1 MIELYPEFYNDVFG
15 PIMQPGSSSHMA
27 APCRAGYLC
36 NSILGEDVAEILVEL
51 DNDGSF
57 KGTFG
62 TMNEDLGMLN
72 GAMGHMPDYKG
83 FFQVKANLKESG
95 IPYKFDFCTMKE
107 SPHINSLKFILT
119 GVSGKKAS
127 LVANSI
133 GGGMIETVWVNGYAF
148 EGKGDTYVLCVFDEA
163 RTLNADELAEKIS
176 ACQPVLGYGIGE
188 GQNKVMVQADGASV
202 GYGIGVM
209 HWFKID
215 SELNEAAKAVLAKI
229 CADGS
234 AAGQDAGVQESKS
247 CSYAVLKPVLPVPTT
262 STKKPQL
269 YKDMVEWRHLAA
281 EQGKTLPEVAIDYE
295 MAASGWSGEQVVSY
309 MRDTIMSAMYRR
321 THALYE
327 EDVTPI
333 TTPFT
338 ELHYK
343 KWHAAMPTLPL
354 DMGVISKSIQYVMAG
369 QPPVEG
375 VLNVPGPM
383 GTGGG
388 FIFGVLSAVQET
400 LGLSQETLMNGLF
413 VAAGVGA
420 ICYTRSAPTGE
431 VTGCTGECGCCSAM
445 AAAAVAQMLGGTP
458 EQVEAAASMALQ
470 ASIGWPCDP
479 IPGGKDMPCTA
490 RVLYVATMSIVYAQW
505 ALAGQDPVLPFH
517 EVLDVADTIGRGLSG
532 DLLCTA
538 RGGHCA
544 APTAKKLACSFREW
558 HSKQ

>member
-36 NSILGEDVAEILVEL
+36 HSILGEEVAEILVEL

-72 GAMGHMPDYKG
+72 GAMGHLPDFKG
-83 FFQVKANLKESG
+83 FFGVKADLKGRG

-119 GVSGKKAS
+119 GVSGQKAS

-133 GGGMIETVWVNGYAF
+133 GGGMIETVWVNGYEF
-148 EGKGDTYVLCVFDEA
+148 VGKGDTYVLCIYDEDRA
-163 RTLNADELAEKIS
+163 LDHSTLYTKIC
-176 ACQPVLGYGIGE
+176 ACQPVLEHGTGE
-188 GQNKVMVQADGASV
+188 GQNKVIENADGTKT
-202 GYGIGVM
+202 GYGIGMM

-215 SELNEAAKAVLAKI
+215 CEPAPATKAALKEAN
-229 CADGS
+229 AD
-234 AAGQDAGVQESKS
+234 
-247 CSYAVLKPVLPVPTT
+247 SYAVLKPVLPVPTT
-262 STKKPQL
+262 SAKKPQL
-269 YKDMVEWRHLAA
+269 YQDMVEWRRLAA
-281 EQGKTLPEVAIDYE
+281 EQRKTLPEVAIDYE
-295 MAASGWSGEQVVSY
+295 MAASGWSREDVVSY
-309 MRDTIMSAMYRR
+309 MRDTIKPAMYRR

-343 KWHAAMPTLPL
+343 KWHTAMPTLPL
-354 DMGVISKSIQYVMAG
+354 NMGVISKSIQYVMAG

-388 FIFGVLSAVQET
+388 FIFGVLSSVQET
-400 LGLSQETLMNGLF
+400 LDLPEEVLLDGLF

-470 ASIGWPCDP
+470 ASVGWPCDP
-479 IPGGKDMPCTA
+479 IPGGKDMPCMA

>member
-72 GAMGHMPDYKG
+72 GAMGHLPDYKG
-83 FFQVKANLKESG
+83 FFGVKADLKG
-95 IPYKFDFCTMKE
+95 CRIPYKFDFCSMKE

-119 GVSGKKAS
+119 GVSGKKVS

-133 GGGMIETVWVNGYAF
+133 GGGMIETVWVNGYEF
-148 EGKGDTYVLCVFDEA
+148 VGKGDTYVLCVYDEMRGLDHEA
-163 RTLNADELAEKIS
+163 LYTKIS
-176 ACQPVLGYGIGE
+176 ACQPVLEHGIGE
-188 GQNKVMVQADGASV
+188 GQNQEN
-202 GYGIGVM
+202 GYGIGQM

-215 SELNEAAKAVLAKI
+215 SEPTEQTKAVL
-229 CADGS
+229 
-234 AAGQDAGVQESKS
+234 ES
-247 CSYAVLKPVLPVPTT
+247 SYAVLKPVLPVPTT

-269 YKDMVEWRHLAA
+269 YQDMVEWRRLAA
-281 EQGKTLPEVAIDYE
+281 EQGKSLPEVAIDYE
-295 MAASGWSGEQVVSY
+295 MAASGWERDQVVSY
-309 MRDTIMSAMYRR
+309 MRDTIMPAMYRR

-354 DMGVISKSIQYVMAG
+354 NMGVISKSIQYVMAG

-388 FIFGVLSAVQET
+388 FIFGVLSSVQET
-400 LGLSQETLMNGLF
+400 LDLSQETLLEGLF

-470 ASIGWPCDP
+470 ASVGWPCDP
-479 IPGGKDMPCTA
+479 IPGGKDMPCMA

>member
-1 MIELYPEFYNDVFG
+1 
-15 PIMQPGSSSHMA
+15 
-27 APCRAGYLC
+27 
-36 NSILGEDVAEILVEL
+36 
-51 DNDGSF
+51 
-57 KGTFG
+57 
-62 TMNEDLGMLN
+62 
-72 GAMGHMPDYKG
+72 
-83 FFQVKANLKESG
+83 
-95 IPYKFDFCTMKE
+95 
-107 SPHINSLKFILT
+107 
-119 GVSGKKAS
+119 
-127 LVANSI
+127 
-133 GGGMIETVWVNGYAF
+133 MIETVWVNGYEF
-148 EGKGDTYVLCVFDEA
+148 VGKGDTYVLCVYDEA
-163 RTLNADELAEKIS
+163 RALDHEMLYTKI
-176 ACQPVLGYGIGE
+176 AGCQPVLEHGTGE
-188 GQNKVMVQADGASV
+188 GQNKTFEHTDGTAY
-202 GYGIGVM
+202 GYGIGRM

-215 SELNEAAKAVLAKI
+215 CEPVDETKNVLA
-229 CADGS
+229 
-234 AAGQDAGVQESKS
+234 QESKS
-247 CSYAVLKPVLPVPTT
+247 CDWAVLKPVLPVPTT
-262 STKKPQL
+262 SPKKPQL
-269 YKDMVEWRHLAA
+269 YQDMVEWRRLAA
-281 EQGKTLPEVAIDYE
+281 EQGKTLSVVAVDYE
-295 MAASGWSGEQVVSY
+295 MAASGWTREQVVSY
-309 MRDTIMSAMYRR
+309 MRDTIMPAMYRR

-354 DMGVISKSIQYVMAG
+354 NMGVISKSIQYVMAG

-388 FIFGVLSAVQET
+388 FIFGVLSSVQET
-400 LGLSQETLMNGLF
+400 LDLPQEILLDGLF

-470 ASIGWPCDP
+470 ASVGWPCDP
-479 IPGGKDMPCTA
+479 IPGGKDMPCMA

>member
-36 NSILGEDVAEILVEL
+36 NSILGEEVAEILVEL

-72 GAMGHMPDYKG
+72 GAMGHLPDFKG
-83 FFQVKANLKESG
+83 FFGVKADLKSRG
-95 IPYKFDFCTMKE
+95 IPYKFDFCSMKE

-133 GGGMIETVWVNGYAF
+133 GGGMIETVWVNGYEF
-148 EGKGDTYVLCVFDEA
+148 VGKGDTYVLCVYDEV
-163 RTLNADELAEKIS
+163 REMDHEILYTKIS
-176 ACQPVLGYGIGE
+176 ACQSVLEHGIGE
-188 GQNKVMVQADGASV
+188 GQNKEN
-202 GYGIGVM
+202 GYGIGQM

-215 SELNEAAKAVLAKI
+215 CEPTEETKSVM
-229 CADGS
+229 
-234 AAGQDAGVQESKS
+234 AGVQDFDS
-247 CSYAVLKPVLPVPTT
+247 CTYAVLKPVLPVPTT
-262 STKKPQL
+262 STKQAQL
-269 YKDMVEWRHLAA
+269 FVDMVEWRRLAA
-281 EQGKTLPEVAIDYE
+281 EQGKSLPEVAIDYE
-295 MAASGWSGEQVVSY
+295 MAASGWDREQVVSY
-309 MRDTIMSAMYRR
+309 MHDTIMPAMYRR

-354 DMGVISKSIQYVMAG
+354 NMGVISKSIQYVMAG

-388 FIFGVLSAVQET
+388 FIFGVLSSVQET
-400 LGLSQETLMNGLF
+400 LELSQEALMDGLF

-470 ASIGWPCDP
+470 ASVGWPCDP
-479 IPGGKDMPCTA
+479 IPGGKDMPCMA

-505 ALAGQDPVLPFH
+505 ALAGQEPVLPFH

>member
-36 NSILGEDVAEILVEL
+36 NSILGEEVAEILVEL

-72 GAMGHMPDYKG
+72 GAMGHLPDYKG
-83 FFQVKANLKESG
+83 FFGVKADLRERG
-95 IPYKFDFCTMKE
+95 IPYKFDFCSMKE

-119 GVSGKKAS
+119 GVSGKKVS

-133 GGGMIETVWVNGYAF
+133 GGGMIETVWVNDYEF
-148 EGKGDTYVLCVFDEA
+148 VGKGDTYVLCVYDETRSIDHEA
-163 RTLNADELAEKIS
+163 LYTKIS
-176 ACQPVLGYGIGE
+176 FCQPVLEHGIGE
-188 GQNKVMVQADGASV
+188 GQNQEN
-202 GYGIGVM
+202 GYGIGQM

-215 SELNEAAKAVLAKI
+215 SEPTEQTKAVL
-229 CADGS
+229 
-234 AAGQDAGVQESKS
+234 ES
-247 CSYAVLKPVLPVPTT
+247 SYAVLKPVLPVPTT

-269 YKDMVEWRHLAA
+269 YQDMVEWRRLAS
-281 EQGKTLPEVAIDYE
+281 EQGKSLPEVAIDYE
-295 MAASGWSGEQVVSY
+295 MAASGWEREQVVSY
-309 MRDTIMSAMYRR
+309 MRDTIMPAMYRR

-343 KWHAAMPTLPL
+343 KWHAAMPKLPL
-354 DMGVISKSIQYVMAG
+354 NMGVISKSIQYVMAG

-388 FIFGVLSAVQET
+388 FIFGVLSSVQET
-400 LGLSQETLMNGLF
+400 LDLSQETLLEGLF

-470 ASIGWPCDP
+470 ASVGWPCDP
-479 IPGGKDMPCTA
+479 IPGGKDMPCMA

-532 DLLCTA
+532 ELLCTA

>member
-1 MIELYPEFYNDVFG
+1 MEKVERFMTELYPEFYNDVFG

-36 NSILGEDVAEILVEL
+36 NSILGEEVAEILVEL
-51 DNDGSF
+51 DHDGSF

-72 GAMGHMPDYKG
+72 GAMGHLPDFKG
-83 FFQVKANLKESG
+83 FFGVKADLKERG
-95 IPYKFDFCTMKE
+95 IPYKFDFCSMKE

-119 GVSGKKAS
+119 GVSGKKVS

-133 GGGMIETVWVNGYAF
+133 GGGMIETVWVNGYEF
-148 EGKGDTYVLCVFDEA
+148 VGKGDTYVLCVYDKV
-163 RTLNADELAEKIS
+163 RSLNHEILYTKIA
-176 ACQPVLGYGIGE
+176 ACQPVLEHGIGE
-188 GQNKVMVQADGASV
+188 GQNQEN
-202 GYGIGVM
+202 GYGIGQM

-215 SELNEAAKAVLAKI
+215 SEPNEQTKAVL
-229 CADGS
+229 
-234 AAGQDAGVQESKS
+234 ES
-247 CSYAVLKPVLPVPTT
+247 SYAVLKPVLPVPTT
-262 STKKPQL
+262 SAKRPQL
-269 YKDMVEWRHLAA
+269 YQDMVEWRRLAA
-281 EQGKTLPEVAIDYE
+281 EQGKSLPEVAIDYE
-295 MAASGWSGEQVVSY
+295 VAASGWDRDQVVSY
-309 MRDTIMSAMYRR
+309 MRDTIMPAMYRR

-343 KWHAAMPTLPL
+343 KWHAAMPKLPL
-354 DMGVISKSIQYVMAG
+354 NMGVISKSIQYVMAG

-388 FIFGVLSAVQET
+388 FIFGVLSSVQET
-400 LGLSQETLMNGLF
+400 LDLSQETLLEGLF

-470 ASIGWPCDP
+470 ASVGWPCDP
-479 IPGGKDMPCTA
+479 IPGGKDMPCMA

>member
-51 DNDGSF
+51 DDEGSF

-83 FFQVKANLKESG
+83 FFQIKANLREAG

-107 SPHINSLKFILT
+107 SPHINSLKFILN
-119 GVSGKKAS
+119 GKSGKKAS

-133 GGGMIETVWVNGYAF
+133 GGGMIETVWVNGYSF
-148 EGKGDTYVLCVFDEA
+148 VGKGDTYVLCVFDPARALDHGALAAKIAEA
-163 RTLNADELAEKIS
+163 
-176 ACQPVLGYGIGE
+176 QPVLEHGTGEGMNKADVNDPANGYGIG
-188 GQNKVMVQADGASV
+188 M
-202 GYGIGVM
+202 M

-215 SELNEAAKAVLAKI
+215 CEPTAEAKAVLGAL
-229 CADGS
+229 
-234 AAGQDAGVQESKS
+234 VQEPAD
-247 CSYAVLKPVLPVPTT
+247 YAVLKPILPVPTT
-262 STKKPQL
+262 STKQPQL
-269 YKDMVEWRHLAA
+269 YNDMVTWRRLAA

-295 MAASGWSGEQVVSY
+295 MAASGWTREEVVSY
-309 MRDTIMSAMYRR
+309 MRDTILPAMYRR

-354 DMGVISKSIQYVMAG
+354 NMGVITKSIQYVMAG

-400 LGLSQETLMNGLF
+400 LGLSEDVLLRGLF
-413 VAAGVGA
+413 VAAGVGV

-445 AAAAVAQMLGGTP
+445 ASAAVAEMLGAAP

-470 ASIGWPCDP
+470 ASVGWPCDP
-479 IPGGKDMPCTA
+479 IPGGKDMPCMA

-505 ALAGQDPVLPFH
+505 AMAGQDPVLPFH

-544 APTAKKLACSFREW
+544 APTAKALACKFREW
-558 HSKQ
+558 HSTQ

>member
-1 MIELYPEFYNDVFG
+1 MIGLYPEFYNDVFG

-72 GAMGHMPDYKG
+72 GAMGHLPDFKG
-83 FFQVKANLKESG
+83 FFGVKADLKGRG

-133 GGGMIETVWVNGYAF
+133 GGGMIETVWVNGYEF
-148 EGKGDTYVLCVFDEA
+148 VGKGDTYVLCVYDEA
-163 RTLNADELAEKIS
+163 RSLDHETLYTKIS
-176 ACQPVLGYGIGE
+176 ACQPVLEHGIGE
-188 GQNKVMVQADGASV
+188 GQNKESYGV
-202 GYGIGVM
+202 GHM

-215 SELNEAAKAVLAKI
+215 SEPVDQTKVELA
-229 CADGS
+229 
-234 AAGQDAGVQESKS
+234 EY
-247 CSYAVLKPVLPVPTT
+247 SYAVLKPVLPVPTT

-269 YKDMVEWRHLAA
+269 YQDMVEWRRLAA
-281 EQGKTLPEVAIDYE
+281 EQGKSLPEVAIDYE
-295 MAASGWSGEQVVSY
+295 MAASGWDREQVVSY
-309 MRDTIMSAMYRR
+309 MRDTIMPAMYRR

-343 KWHAAMPTLPL
+343 KWHSAMPTLPL
-354 DMGVISKSIQYVMAG
+354 NMGVISKSIQYVMAG

-388 FIFGVLSAVQET
+388 FIFGVLSSVQET
-400 LGLSQETLMNGLF
+400 LDLAQEILLDGLF

-470 ASIGWPCDP
+470 ASVGWPCDP
-479 IPGGKDMPCTA
+479 IPGGKDMPCMA
-490 RVLYVATMSIVYAQW
+490 RVLFVATMSIVYAQW

>member
-36 NSILGEDVAEILVEL
+36 NSILGEEVAEILVEL

-72 GAMGHMPDYKG
+72 GAMGHLPDYKG
-83 FFQVKANLKESG
+83 FFGVKADLKGRG

-119 GVSGKKAS
+119 GVSGKKVS

-133 GGGMIETVWVNGYAF
+133 GGGMIETVWVNGYEF
-148 EGKGDTYVLCVFDEA
+148 VGKGDTYVLCVYDEA
-163 RTLNADELAEKIS
+163 CALDHEILYTKIAE
-176 ACQPVLGYGIGE
+176 CQPVLEHGTGEGQNRTVEQADGTTIGYGIG
-188 GQNKVMVQADGASV
+188 M
-202 GYGIGVM
+202 M

-215 SELNEAAKAVLAKI
+215 CEPVAETKGMLEKIVAAKG
-229 CADGS
+229 ADGETK
-234 AAGQDAGVQESKS
+234 AKHGLGS
-247 CSYAVLKPVLPVPTT
+247 CAYAVLKPILPVPTT
-262 STKKPQL
+262 STKRPQL
-269 YKDMVEWRHLAA
+269 YQDMVEWRRLAG

-295 MAASGWSGEQVVSY
+295 MAASGWTREQVISY
-309 MRDTIMSAMYRR
+309 MRDTIMPAMYRR

-343 KWHAAMPTLPL
+343 KWHAAMPKLPL

-388 FIFGVLSAVQET
+388 FIFGVLSSVQET
-400 LGLSQETLMNGLF
+400 LDLPQEILLEGLF

-445 AAAAVAQMLGGTP
+445 AAAAVAQMLGGTA

-470 ASIGWPCDP
+470 ASVGWPCDP
-479 IPGGKDMPCTA
+479 IPGGKDMPCMA

-558 HSKQ
+558 HSRQ

>member
-51 DNDGSF
+51 DDEGSF

-83 FFQVKANLKESG
+83 FFQIKANLREAG

-119 GVSGKKAS
+119 GKSGKKAS

-133 GGGMIETVWVNGYAF
+133 GGGMIETVWVNGYSF
-148 EGKGDTYVLCVFDEA
+148 VGKGDTYVLCVFDPARALDHEA
-163 RTLNADELAEKIS
+163 LAAKI
-176 ACQPVLGYGIGE
+176 AEAQPVLEHGTGEGMNKADAENPANGYGIG
-188 GQNKVMVQADGASV
+188 M
-202 GYGIGVM
+202 M

-215 SELNEAAKAVLAKI
+215 CEPTAETKAVLGALVQAP
-229 CADGS
+229 AD
-234 AAGQDAGVQESKS
+234 
-247 CSYAVLKPVLPVPTT
+247 YAVLKPILPVPTT
-262 STKKPQL
+262 STKQPQL
-269 YKDMVEWRHLAA
+269 YKDMVTWRKLAA
-281 EQGKTLPEVAIDYE
+281 DQGKTLPEVAIDYE
-295 MAASGWSGEQVVSY
+295 MAASGWTREEVVSY
-309 MRDTIMSAMYRR
+309 MRDTILPAMYRR

-354 DMGVISKSIQYVMAG
+354 NMGVITKSIQYVMAG

-400 LGLSQETLMNGLF
+400 LGLSEDVLLRGLF

-445 AAAAVAQMLGGTP
+445 ASAAVAEMLGAAP

-470 ASIGWPCDP
+470 ASVGWPCDP
-479 IPGGKDMPCTA
+479 IPGGKDMPCMA

-505 ALAGQDPVLPFH
+505 AMAGQDPVLPFH

-544 APTAKKLACSFREW
+544 APTAKALACKFREW
-558 HSKQ
+558 HSTQ

>member
-36 NSILGEDVAEILVEL
+36 NSLLGEEVAEILVEL

-72 GAMGHMPDYKG
+72 GAMGHLPDYKG
-83 FFQVKANLKESG
+83 FFQVKANLKSQG

-107 SPHINSLKFILT
+107 SPHINSLKFIIT
-119 GVSGKKAS
+119 GVSGKQAT

-133 GGGMIETVWVNGYAF
+133 GGGMIETVWANGYSF
-148 EGKGDTYVLCVFDEA
+148 VGKGDTYVLCVFDRERA
-163 RTLNADELAEKIS
+163 LATDVLAAKIS
-176 ACQPVLGYGIGE
+176 AVQPVLECGMGE
-188 GQNKVMVQADGASV
+188 GQNKIDEQNPEK

-215 SELNEAAKAVLAKI
+215 CALTEDAKAVLDGIAKEVSGI
-229 CADGS
+229 D
-234 AAGQDAGVQESKS
+234 
-247 CSYAVLKPVLPVPTT
+247 YAVMKPILPVPTT

-269 YKDMVEWRHLAA
+269 YKDMVEWRRLAA

-295 MAASGWSGEQVVSY
+295 MAASGWDREQVVAY
-309 MRDTIMSAMYRR
+309 MRDTIMPAMYRR

-354 DMGVISKSIQYVMAG
+354 NMGVISKSIQYVMAG

-400 LGLSQETLMNGLF
+400 LDLPQETLLRGLF

-445 AAAAVAQMLGGTP
+445 AAAAVAEMLGGTP

-470 ASIGWPCDP
+470 ASVGWPCDP
-479 IPGGKDMPCTA
+479 IPGGKDMPCMA
-490 RVLYVATMSIVYAQW
+490 RVLFVATMSIVYAQW

>member
-36 NSILGEDVAEILVEL
+36 NSILGEEVAEILVEL

-72 GAMGHMPDYKG
+72 GAMGHLPDFKG
-83 FFQVKANLKESG
+83 FFGVKADLKGRG
-95 IPYKFDFCTMKE
+95 IPYKFDFCSMKE

-133 GGGMIETVWVNGYAF
+133 GGGMIETVWVNGYEF
-148 EGKGDTYVLCVFDEA
+148 VGKGDTYVLCVYDEA
-163 RTLNADELAEKIS
+163 CECDHEILYTKIS
-176 ACQPVLGYGIGE
+176 ACQPVLEHGIGE
-188 GQNKVMVQADGASV
+188 GQNKEN
-202 GYGIGVM
+202 GYGIGRM

-215 SELNEAAKAVLAKI
+215 SEPTEQTKEVLAG
-229 CADGS
+229 AEGF
-234 AAGQDAGVQESKS
+234 DA
-247 CSYAVLKPVLPVPTT
+247 CTYAVLKPVLPVPTT
-262 STKKPQL
+262 SAKQAQL
-269 YKDMVEWRHLAA
+269 FTDMVEWRRLAA
-281 EQGKTLPEVAIDYE
+281 EQKKSLPEVAIDYE
-295 MAASGWSGEQVVSY
+295 MAASGWERERVVSY
-309 MRDTIMSAMYRR
+309 MRDTIMPAMYRR

-354 DMGVISKSIQYVMAG
+354 NMGVISKSIQYVMAG

-388 FIFGVLSAVQET
+388 FIFGVLSSVQET
-400 LGLSQETLMNGLF
+400 LDLSQEILLEGLF

-470 ASIGWPCDP
+470 ASVGWPCDP
-479 IPGGKDMPCTA
+479 IPGGKDMPCMA

-538 RGGHCA
+538 RGGHCT

>member
-1 MIELYPEFYNDVFG
+1 MEKVERFMTELYPEFYNDVFG

-36 NSILGEDVAEILVEL
+36 NSILGEEVAEILVEL
-51 DNDGSF
+51 DHDGSF

-72 GAMGHMPDYKG
+72 GAMGHLPDFKG
-83 FFQVKANLKESG
+83 FFGVKADLKERG
-95 IPYKFDFCTMKE
+95 IPYKFDFCSMKE

-119 GVSGKKAS
+119 GVSGKKVS

-133 GGGMIETVWVNGYAF
+133 GGGMIETVWVNGYEFA
-148 EGKGDTYVLCVFDEA
+148 GKGDTYVLCVYDEV
-163 RTLNADELAEKIS
+163 RSLNHEILYTKIVS
-176 ACQPVLGYGIGE
+176 CQPVLEHGIGE
-188 GQNKVMVQADGASV
+188 GQNQEN
-202 GYGIGVM
+202 GYGIGQM

-215 SELNEAAKAVLAKI
+215 SEPNEQTKAVL
-229 CADGS
+229 
-234 AAGQDAGVQESKS
+234 KS
-247 CSYAVLKPVLPVPTT
+247 SYAVLKPVLPVPTT
-262 STKKPQL
+262 SAKKPQL
-269 YKDMVEWRHLAA
+269 YQDMVEWRRLAA
-281 EQGKTLPEVAIDYE
+281 EQGKSLPEVAIDYE
-295 MAASGWSGEQVVSY
+295 VAASGWDREQVVSY
-309 MRDTIMSAMYRR
+309 MRDTIMPAMYRR

-343 KWHAAMPTLPL
+343 KWHAAMPKLPL
-354 DMGVISKSIQYVMAG
+354 NMGVISKSIQYVMAG

-388 FIFGVLSAVQET
+388 FIFGVLSSVQET
-400 LGLSQETLMNGLF
+400 LDLSQETLIEGLF

-470 ASIGWPCDP
+470 ASVGWPCDP
-479 IPGGKDMPCTA
+479 IPGGKDMPCMA

>member
-36 NSILGEDVAEILVEL
+36 NSLLGEEVAEILVEL

-72 GAMGHMPDYKG
+72 GAMGHMPDYEG
-83 FFQVKANLKESG
+83 FFQVKENLRKEG

-107 SPHINSLKFILT
+107 SPHINSLKFIIT
-119 GVSGKKAS
+119 GKSGKKVS

-133 GGGMIETVWVNGYAF
+133 GGGMIETVWVDGYSF
-148 EGKGDTYVLCVFDEA
+148 VGKGDTYVLCVFDKE
-163 RTLNADELAEKIS
+163 RTLCAEILAKKIS
-176 ACQPVLGYGIGE
+176 TAQPVLEYGSGE
-188 GQNKVMVQADGASV
+188 GQNKVES

-215 SELNEAAKAVLAKI
+215 CEAKNETKAQLDEMGA
-229 CADGS
+229 
-234 AAGQDAGVQESKS
+234 E
-247 CSYAVLKPVLPVPTT
+247 YAVLKPILPVPT
-262 STKKPQL
+262 SSAKKPQL
-269 YKDMVEWRHLAA
+269 YKDMVEWRRLAA
-281 EQGKTLPEVAIDYE
+281 EQGKTLPEVAVDYE
-295 MAASGWSGEQVVSY
+295 IAASGWEREQVVAF
-309 MRDTIMSAMYRR
+309 MRDTIMPAMYRR
-321 THALYE
+321 THAVYE
-327 EDVTPI
+327 ENVTPI
-333 TTPFT
+333 MNPFR
-338 ELHYK
+338 ELHYQ

-354 DMGVISKSIQYVMAG
+354 NMGVISKSIQYVMAG
-369 QPPVEG
+369 QPPIEG

-388 FIFGVLSAVQET
+388 FLFGVLSAVQED
-400 LGLSQETLMNGLF
+400 LGLPKETLLDGLF

-431 VTGCTGECGCCSAM
+431 VTGCTGECGCCAAM
-445 AAAAVAQMLGGTP
+445 ASAGVTQMLGGTP

-470 ASIGWPCDP
+470 ASVGWPCDP
-479 IPGGKDMPCTA
+479 IPGGKDMPCMA
-490 RVLYVATMSIVYAQW
+490 RVLYVATMSIVYSQW

-544 APTAKKLACSFREW
+544 APTAKKLACQFREW

>member
-36 NSILGEDVAEILVEL
+36 NSLLNEDVAEILVEL
-51 DNDGSF
+51 DHDGSF

-72 GAMGHMPDYKG
+72 GAMGHMPDYSD
-83 FFQVKANLKESG
+83 FFQVKANLREAG

-107 SPHINSLKFILT
+107 SPHINALKFILT
-119 GVSGKKAS
+119 GKSGKKAS

-133 GGGMIETVWVNGYAF
+133 GGGMIETVWINGYSF
-148 EGKGDTYVLCVFDEA
+148 VGKGDTYVLCVFDPA
-163 RTLNADELAEKIS
+163 RELDCGELCRKIS
-176 ACQPVLGYGIGE
+176 ACQPVLGHGTGE
-188 GQNKVMVQADGASV
+188 GQNKADPGDDTGEGEKKANP

-209 HWFKID
+209 HWFKMD
-215 SELNEAAKAVLAKI
+215 GELTAETKTVL
-229 CADGS
+229 DGM
-234 AAGQDAGVQESKS
+234 D
-247 CSYAVLKPVLPVPTT
+247 YAVLKPILPVPTK
-262 STKKPQL
+262 STKQPQL
-269 YKDMVEWRHLAA
+269 YSDMVEWRRLAA

-295 MAASGWSGEQVVSY
+295 MAASGWERGQVVSY
-309 MRDTIMSAMYRR
+309 MRDKILPAMYRR
-321 THALYE
+321 THAVYE

-343 KWHAAMPTLPL
+343 KWYAAMPTLPL
-354 DMGVISKSIQYVMAG
+354 DMGVITRSIQYVMAG
-369 QPPVEG
+369 QPPIEG

-388 FIFGVLSAVQET
+388 FLFGVLSAVQET
-400 LGLSQETLMNGLF
+400 MGFGQETLLDGLF

-431 VTGCTGECGCCSAM
+431 VTGCTGECGCCAAM
-445 AAAAVAQMLGGTP
+445 AAAGVTQMLGGTP

-479 IPGGKDMPCTA
+479 IPGGKDMPCMA
-490 RVLYVATMSIVYAQW
+490 RVLYVATMSIVYSQW

-517 EVLDVADTIGRGLSG
+517 EVLDVADRIGRSLDG

-538 RGGHCA
+538 RGGHCS

>member
-36 NSILGEDVAEILVEL
+36 NSLLGEEVAEILVEL

-72 GAMGHMPDYKG
+72 GAMGHMPDYEG
-83 FFQVKANLKESG
+83 FFQVKENLKKAG

-107 SPHINSLKFILT
+107 SPHINSLKFIIT

-133 GGGMIETVWVNGYAF
+133 GGGMIETVWVDGYSF
-148 EGKGDTYVLCVFDEA
+148 VGKGDTYVLCVFDKEKKLCA
-163 RTLNADELAEKIS
+163 ETLAEKLC
-176 ACQPVLGYGIGE
+176 ALQPVLEHGTGN
-188 GQNKVMVQADGASV
+188 GQNREET

-215 SELNEAAKAVLAKI
+215 CEPKPETVSMLNEM
-229 CADGS
+229 
-234 AAGQDAGVQESKS
+234 GVK
-247 CSYAVLKPVLPVPTT
+247 YALLKPILPVPT
-262 STKKPQL
+262 SSSKKPQL
-269 YKDMVEWRHLAA
+269 YKDMVEWRRLAA
-281 EQGKTLPEVAIDYE
+281 EQGKTLPEVAVDYE
-295 MAASGWSGEQVVSY
+295 MAASGWEREQVIAF
-309 MRDTIMSAMYRR
+309 MRDTIMPAMYRR
-321 THALYE
+321 THAVYE

-333 TTPFT
+333 MNPFR
-338 ELHYK
+338 ELHYQ

-354 DMGVISKSIQYVMAG
+354 NMGVISKSIQYVMAG
-369 QPPVEG
+369 QPPIEG

-388 FIFGVLSAVQET
+388 FLFGVLSAVQED
-400 LGLSQETLMNGLF
+400 LGLSKETLLDGLF
-413 VAAGVGA
+413 VSAGVGA

-431 VTGCTGECGCCSAM
+431 VTGCTGECGCCAAM
-445 AAAAVAQMLGGTP
+445 ASAGVTQMLGGTP

-470 ASIGWPCDP
+470 ASVGWPCDP
-479 IPGGKDMPCTA
+479 IPGGKDMPCMA
-490 RVLYVATMSIVYAQW
+490 RVLYVATMSIVYSQW

-544 APTAKKLACSFREW
+544 APTARKLACQFREW

>member
-1 MIELYPEFYNDVFG
+1 MTELYPEFYNDVFG

-36 NSILGEDVAEILVEL
+36 NSLLGEDVAEIVVEM

-72 GAMGHMPDYKG
+72 GALGRMPDHSD
-83 FFQVKANLKESG
+83 FFKVKAQLREAG
-95 IPYKFDFCTMKE
+95 IPYRFDFCSMKE
-107 SPHINSLKFILT
+107 SPHINSLKFIIT
-119 GVSGKKAS
+119 GKSGRKAT

-133 GGGMIETVWVNGYAF
+133 GGGMIETVWVNGYAYA
-148 EGKGDTYVLCVFDEA
+148 GKGDTYVLCVFDPETA
-163 RTLNADELAEKIS
+163 LDGAQLKAKLEG
-176 ACQPVLGYGIGE
+176 CQPVLECGTGNGQKGGI
-188 GQNKVMVQADGASV
+188 
-202 GYGIGVM
+202 M
-209 HWFKID
+209 HWFKVD
-215 SELNEAAKAVLAKI
+215 GLTDAAAKALE
-229 CADGS
+229 CLD
-234 AAGQDAGVQESKS
+234 
-247 CSYAVLKPVLPVPTT
+247 YALMKPVLPVPTT
-262 STKKPQL
+262 SAKKPQL
-269 YKDMVEWRHLAA
+269 FRDMVEWRRLAS
-281 EQGKTLPEVAIDYE
+281 EQGKSLPEVAIDYE
-295 MAASGWSGEQVVSY
+295 MAASGWTREQIVDY
-309 MRDTIMSAMYRR
+309 MRDKVAYNMYRR

-327 EDVTPI
+327 EDVKPI

-343 KWHAAMPTLPL
+343 KWHAHMPNLAL

-388 FIFGVLSAVQET
+388 FIFGVLSSVQET
-400 LGLSQETLMNGLF
+400 LDLPQEILLDGLF

-420 ICYTRSAPTGE
+420 IAYTRTAPTGE
-431 VTGCTGECGCCSAM
+431 VIGCTGECGCCAAM
-445 AAAAVAQMLGGTP
+445 ASAAVAQMLGGTP

-470 ASIGWPCDP
+470 ASVGWPCDP
-479 IPGGKDMPCTA
+479 IPGGKDMPCMA
-490 RVLYVATMSIVYAQW
+490 RVLFVATMSIVYAQW

-517 EVLDVADTIGRGLSG
+517 EVLDVADQIGRGLSG

-544 APTAKKLACSFREW
+544 APTARALSCKFREW

>member
-1 MIELYPEFYNDVFG
+1 MIQLYPEFYNDVFG

-36 NSILGEDVAEILVEL
+36 NSLLNEDVAEILVEL

-72 GAMGHMPDYKG
+72 GAMGHMPDYNG
-83 FFQVKANLKESG
+83 FFKVKANLREAG

-119 GVSGKKAS
+119 GKSGKKVS

-133 GGGMIETVWVNGYAF
+133 GGGMIETVWIDGYSF
-148 EGKGDTYVLCVFDEA
+148 VGKGDTYVLCVFDKE
-163 RTLNADELAEKIS
+163 RKLCCEELYTKIS
-176 ACQPVLGYGIGE
+176 ACQPVLGYGTGE
-188 GQNKVMVQADGASV
+188 GQNKAEQN
-202 GYGIGVM
+202 YGIGVM

-215 SELNEAAKAVLAKI
+215 GELMAETKTVL
-229 CADGS
+229 G
-234 AAGQDAGVQESKS
+234 GLN
-247 CSYAVLKPVLPVPTT
+247 YAVLKPILPVPTK

-269 YKDMVEWRHLAA
+269 YSDMVEWRRLVA

-295 MAASGWSGEQVVSY
+295 MAASGWEREQVVSY
-309 MRDTIMSAMYRR
+309 MRDTIMPAMYRR
-321 THALYE
+321 THAVYE

-369 QPPVEG
+369 QPPIEG

-388 FIFGVLSAVQET
+388 FLFGVLSAVQET
-400 LGLSQETLMNGLF
+400 MGFDKATLLDGLF
-413 VAAGVGA
+413 VSAGVGA

-431 VTGCTGECGCCSAM
+431 VTGCTGECGCCAAM
-445 AAAAVAQMLGGTP
+445 AAAGVTQMLGGTP

-479 IPGGKDMPCTA
+479 IPGGKDMPCMA
-490 RVLYVATMSIVYAQW
+490 RVLYVATMSIVYSQW

-517 EVLDVADTIGRGLSG
+517 EVLDVADRIGRSLDG

-538 RGGHCA
+538 RGGHCS

>member
-36 NSILGEDVAEILVEL
+36 NSILGEEVAEILVEL

-72 GAMGHMPDYKG
+72 GAMGHLPDYKG
-83 FFQVKANLKESG
+83 FFGVKADLRERG

-107 SPHINSLKFILT
+107 SPHINSLKFIIT
-119 GVSGKKAS
+119 GVSGKKVS

-133 GGGMIETVWVNGYAF
+133 GGGMIETVWVNGYEF
-148 EGKGDTYVLCVFDEA
+148 VGKGDTYVLCVYDEA
-163 RTLNADELAEKIS
+163 RSLDHSTLCSKIS
-176 ACQPVLGYGIGE
+176 ECQPVLEHGIGE
-188 GQNKVMVQADGASV
+188 GQNKIET
-202 GYGIGVM
+202 GYGIGQM

-215 SELNEAAKAVLAKI
+215 CEPTAETIAVLAEV
-229 CADGS
+229 
-234 AAGQDAGVQESKS
+234 QDNDS
-247 CSYAVLKPVLPVPTT
+247 CTYAVLKPVLPVPTT
-262 STKKPQL
+262 STKQPQL
-269 YKDMVEWRHLAA
+269 FADMVEWRRLAA
-281 EQGKTLPEVAIDYE
+281 EQGKSLPEVAMDYE
-295 MAASGWSGEQVVSY
+295 MAASGWSREQVVSY
-309 MRDTIMSAMYRR
+309 MRDTIMPAMYRR

-354 DMGVISKSIQYVMAG
+354 NMGVISKSIQYVMAG

-388 FIFGVLSAVQET
+388 FIFGVLSSVQET
-400 LGLSQETLMNGLF
+400 LDLSQETLMNGLF

-470 ASIGWPCDP
+470 ASVGWPCDP
-479 IPGGKDMPCTA
+479 IPGGKDMPCMA

>member
-72 GAMGHMPDYKG
+72 GAMGHLPDYKG
-83 FFQVKANLKESG
+83 FFGVKADLKGRG

-119 GVSGKKAS
+119 GVSGKKVS

-133 GGGMIETVWVNGYAF
+133 GGGMIETVWVNGYEF
-148 EGKGDTYVLCVFDEA
+148 VGKGDTYVLCVYDEA
-163 RTLNADELAEKIS
+163 RTLDHSTLYTKIS
-176 ACQPVLGYGIGE
+176 ACQPILEHGTGE
-188 GQNKVMVQADGASV
+188 GQNKIEA
-202 GYGIGVM
+202 GYGIGQM

-215 SELNEAAKAVLAKI
+215 CEPTAETKAVLT
-229 CADGS
+229 GT
-234 AAGQDAGVQESKS
+234 QDFDS
-247 CSYAVLKPVLPVPTT
+247 CTYAVLKPVLPVPTT
-262 STKKPQL
+262 STKQPQL
-269 YKDMVEWRHLAA
+269 FQDMVEWRRLAE
-281 EQGKTLPEVAIDYE
+281 EQGKALPEVAIDYE
-295 MAASGWSGEQVVSY
+295 IAASGWTREQVVSY
-309 MRDTIMSAMYRR
+309 MRDTIMPAMYRR

-327 EDVTPI
+327 ENVTPI

-354 DMGVISKSIQYVMAG
+354 NMGVITKSIQYVMAG

-388 FIFGVLSAVQET
+388 FIFGVLSSVQET
-400 LGLSQETLMNGLF
+400 LDLSQETLMDGLF

-470 ASIGWPCDP
+470 ASVGWPCDP
-479 IPGGKDMPCTA
+479 IPGGKDMPCMA

-517 EVLDVADTIGRGLSG
+517 EVLDVADAIGRGLSG

>member
-36 NSILGEDVAEILVEL
+36 NSILGEEVAEILVEL

-72 GAMGHMPDYKG
+72 GAMGHMPDYNG
-83 FFQVKANLKESG
+83 FFNVKADLKERG

-107 SPHINSLKFILT
+107 SPHINSLKFIIT
-119 GVSGKKAS
+119 GVSGKTAS

-133 GGGMIETVWVNGYAF
+133 GGGMIETVWVNGYSF
-148 EGKGDTYVLCVFDEA
+148 VGKGDTYVLCVFDKE
-163 RTLNADELAEKIS
+163 RKINADELAEKI
-176 ACQPVLGYGIGE
+176 AAVQPILGYGTGE
-188 GQNKVMVQADGASV
+188 GQNKMVERKDGTVV

-215 SELNEAAKAVLAKI
+215 SEFTDAAKEILNEVPANGEDTAASVA
-229 CADGS
+229 
-234 AAGQDAGVQESKS
+234 
-247 CSYAVLKPVLPVPTT
+247 YAVLKPVLPVPTT

-269 YKDMVEWRHLAA
+269 YQDMTEWRRLAA
-281 EQGKTLPEVAIDYE
+281 EQGKTLPEVAVDYE
-295 MAASGWSGEQVVSY
+295 MAASGWTREQVVSY
-309 MRDTIMSAMYRR
+309 MHDTIMPAMYRR

-354 DMGVISKSIQYVMAG
+354 NMGVISKSIQYVMAG

-400 LGLSQETLMNGLF
+400 LELSQDVLLRGLF

-445 AAAAVAQMLGGTP
+445 AAAAVAEMLGGTP

-479 IPGGKDMPCTA
+479 IPGGKDMPCMA